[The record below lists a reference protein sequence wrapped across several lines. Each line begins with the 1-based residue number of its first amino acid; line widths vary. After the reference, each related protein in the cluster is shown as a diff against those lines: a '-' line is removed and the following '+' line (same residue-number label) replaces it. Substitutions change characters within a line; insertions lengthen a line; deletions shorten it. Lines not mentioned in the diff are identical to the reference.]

1 MGVALTETSDPTR
14 VLYYGDGG
22 VGKTSAMMGMA
33 RLGKIL
39 VINAEKGVKASALK
53 KLGIPIK
60 NIEVYP
66 GPGEKIT
73 YESLAAEIQR
83 VSDALDKDPNA
94 YVGLVW
100 DSATEILSALLDEA
114 VAAGYVK
121 AQRLGKSRERF
132 FVDIADYG
140 TVTTQLRQLI
150 RASMDLP
157 VHFAVSAL
165 AKREQDDDGTVAY
178 VISVTPAFRKD
189 LVGWVDIVI
198 YNDTITIGDE
208 DVYRGLSR
216 PRGKFYGKDRLG
228 ALPPRLMNPSFDRIV
243 GYVEEKIQVATDPEM
258 ARVKKMLDAHELKTA
273 ASAAETKTEDAP

>member
-1 MGVALTETSDPTR
+1 MGVALSETSDPTR
-14 VLYYGDGG
+14 VLYYGEGG

-83 VSDALDKDPNA
+83 VSDALEKDPNA

-189 LVGWVDIVI
+189 LVGWVDIVM